1 MTWGIWWTPLEHSKI
16 LKFALWET
24 FLFKV
29 YIVWVKKILRSYV
42 SWHWSVMQ
50 YVKEKLTGGCKNDS
64 RNLVNF
70 HISSQKSGNLY
81 FDGLL
86 LSIAYKFWAKKVKKS
101 YLSWHKRVT
110 QSLKKN
116 TPRPSA
122 PVKCALVASPVDKF
136 AEIVSPV
143 PNYASPDNKWISF
156 LPGHKET
163 LSPVI
168 TGTTGGPHWNK
179 VFSAWSYVLV

>member
-1 MTWGIWWTPLEHSKI
+1 MT
-16 LKFALWET
+16 LKCDAI
-24 FLFKV
+24 FKRKTD
-29 YIVWVKKILRSYV
+29 WRLQR
-42 SWHWSVMQ
+42 W
-50 YVKEKLTGGCKNDS
+50 L
-64 RNLVNF
+64 NF

-81 FDGLL
+81 FDGLI

-110 QSLKKN
+110 QTLKKN

-168 TGTTGGPHWNK
+168 SGTTGGPHWNK
-179 VFSAWSYVLV
+179 VFSAWSYVLD